1 MSKQHVPPVVEQS
14 KTAVAQQQAVVEQ
27 LDTSTK
33 VPTEKVPTTPATIYQ
48 NGINNFVKF
57 IKGEFKSS
65 SLQERANYQ
74 CEFMGTIVQM
84 LSMDS
89 SEVSKVLD
97 HFIVTILDNP
107 VQFSQ
112 SEIFAP
118 LYVVE
123 KEKMKSADEL
133 LRYKQFMTFMINL
146 AKNAQNRKRFVAN
159 VDMRKLL
166 SYFPK
171 EAADN
176 LQEYC
181 FR

>member
-1 MSKQHVPPVVEQS
+1 MSKALTPPVVEHS

-27 LDTSTK
+27 MDTSTK

-57 IKGEFKSS
+57 IKHEFKSS
-65 SLQERANYQ
+65 SVQERTSYQ

-97 HFIVTILDNP
+97 HFVVTILENP

-112 SEIFAP
+112 SEVFAP
-118 LYVVE
+118 LYMVE

>member
-1 MSKQHVPPVVEQS
+1 MSKAHVPPVVDVS
-14 KTAVAQQQAVVEQ
+14 KTAVEQQKVVVGQ
-27 LDTSTK
+27 MDTSLK

-48 NGINNFVKF
+48 NGIDNFVKF
-57 IKGEFKSS
+57 IKGEFKSA
-65 SLQERANYQ
+65 SLQERSNYQ

-84 LSMDS
+84 LSIDS
-89 SEVSKVLD
+89 EEVAKVLN
-97 HFIVTILDNP
+97 HFISVVITNP
-107 VQFSQ
+107 VQFGQ

-123 KEKMKSADEL
+123 KEKMKPADEII
-133 LRYKQFMTFMINL
+133 RYKQFMTFMVSL
-146 AKNAQNRKRFVAN
+146 AKNAQNRQRFVAN

-166 SYFPK
+166 SLFPK
-171 EAADN
+171 KAADN

>member
-1 MSKQHVPPVVEQS
+1 MSKAHVPPVVEQN
-14 KTAVAQQQAVVEQ
+14 KTAVAQQQAVVEKM
-27 LDTSTK
+27 DTSVM
-33 VPTEKVPTTPATIYQ
+33 VPTEKVPTPPATIYQ
-48 NGINNFVKF
+48 NGIDNFVKF
-57 IKGEFKSS
+57 IKGEFKSA
-65 SLQERANYQ
+65 SLQERSNYQ

-84 LSMDS
+84 LSIDS
-89 SEVSKVLD
+89 EEVTKVLN
-97 HFIVTILDNP
+97 HFIGVILNNP
-107 VQFSQ
+107 VQFGQ

-123 KEKMKSADEL
+123 KEKMKSADEI
-133 LRYKQFMTFMINL
+133 LRYKQFMTFMVSL
-146 AKNAQNRKRFVAN
+146 AKNAQNRQRFVAN

-171 EAADN
+171 KAADN